1 MELTYQWFKLY
12 PHSKMVQNSLN
23 ILTSITKIVLYSYSS
38 ASLMIFIRSSKIVS
52 YSSVVQLSNS
62 TPFSASGFFVYQ
74 LKKQEIYDAI
84 DKYSCNVTFFVVF
97 LSFYKVVQI
106 LYQVE

>member
-1 MELTYQWFKLY
+1 
-12 PHSKMVQNSLN
+12 MVQNSLN
-23 ILTSITKIVLYSYSS
+23 ILKSITKIVLYSYSS
-38 ASLMIFIRSSKIVS
+38 TSLIFIRSSSKIVS
-52 YSSVVQLSNS
+52 YSSVVQFSDPA
-62 TPFSASGFFVYQ
+62 PFSASGFFVYQ

-84 DKYSCNVTFFVVF
+84 DKYSCNLTFFVVF